1 MVFKAKLVGAGLSA
15 MESYTLTEH
24 ECSRLDKAIA
34 KHARW
39 MLGKRTVAW
48 EGEHPIRWSNHKVLL
63 ECGIIPTIIEMAVRR
78 WQWVQSMSKHR
89 QSHHHI
95 ITMIWGKAKCEE
107 EPTVTAEGKLNEGF
121 DVNEMAKRIDKDYNV
136 FTVKTDSKETEAMKE
151 QGKIYNDMVKDDP
164 QHSNGPPHTY
174 QFMALITALKNRGES
189 TGAKNHTTLI
199 SIAAKF
205 EAWGLEQRAEAVKVC
220 RLARAYDQKI
230 KKLFV
235 VLGTEFT
242 PEEQKCIWDALTQT
256 GAVRKYGRPPPGA
269 MERELSQWI
278 KDLLESE

>member
-1 MVFKAKLVGAGLSA
+1 VNWGYGNSIYTNRSAGVTIA
-15 MESYTLTEH
+15 FYTKT
-24 ECSRLDKAIA
+24 
-34 KHARW
+34 W
-39 MLGKRTVAW
+39 G
-48 EGEHPIRWSNHKVLL
+48 KVLL

-78 WQWVQSMSKHR
+78 WQWVQSMSKYR

-107 EPTVTAEGKLNEGF
+107 EPTVTAEGKLNEDF
-121 DVNEMAKRIDKDYNV
+121 DVNEMAKRIDKYYNIILQWADDDMKVFDETWANV

-151 QGKIYNDMVKDDP
+151 QGKIYMVKDDP

-199 SIAAKF
+199 SIAGKF